1 MLVDNILT
9 SIKLKSGFPDDNYFT
24 DAEMLIILNDEMKT
38 EITPLLMKLQEEFF
52 VQNKDYTISSTN
64 AYRFPKRNIGNKLRD
79 VKLVDGTQFT
89 NLARLFEEDRDSS
102 DSGYYISRNTL
113 SLSDDI
119 TTGTLRVSYF
129 LAPSTLVLST
139 ACAQVLTIDS
149 ATQITVSSLPSTFA
163 LTTPVDFVQAVG
175 PNDLLAI
182 DQTIASIAGTTLT
195 FTSLS
200 SDLAVGDYICLAGQ
214 SCVPVVPEELHPVL
228 IQAALVSCLNS
239 KKDKSAENESKKL
252 QNMKN
257 TMVDLLDTRVES
269 PDIFTKSQ
277 GMLTA
282 VKSRRA

>member
-9 SIKLKSGFPDDNYFT
+9 SIKVKSGFPDDNYFT
-24 DAEMLIILNDEMKT
+24 DSEMLTILNDEMKT

-52 VQNKDYTISSTN
+52 VQSKDYTISSTN

-79 VKLVDGTQFT
+79 VKLVDGTRFT
-89 NLARLFEEDRDSS
+89 NLNRLFEEDRAST
-102 DSGYYISRNTL
+102 DSGYFISRNTL

-119 TTGTLRVSYF
+119 TTGTIRVSYF

-195 FTSLS
+195 FASLS

-214 SCVPVVPEELHPVL
+214 SCIPVVPEELHPVL
-228 IQAALVSCLNS
+228 VQAALVSCLGS

-252 QNMKN
+252 QNMKV

-269 PDIFTKSQ
+269 PDIFAKSQ

-282 VKSRRA
+282 IQSRR

>member
-9 SIKLKSGFPDDNYFT
+9 SIKVKSGFPDDNYFT
-24 DAEMLIILNDEMKT
+24 DSEMLTILNDEMKT

-52 VQNKDYTISSTN
+52 VQSKDYTISSTN

-79 VKLVDGTQFT
+79 VKLVDGTRFT
-89 NLARLFEEDRDSS
+89 NLNRLFEEDRAST
-102 DSGYYISRNTL
+102 DSGYFISRNTL

-195 FTSLS
+195 FASLS

-214 SCVPVVPEELHPVL
+214 SCIPVVPEELHPVL
-228 IQAALVSCLNS
+228 VQAALVSCLGS

-252 QNMKN
+252 QNMKV

-269 PDIFTKSQ
+269 PDIFAKSQ

-282 VKSRRA
+282 IQSRR